1 MNAPAVSPPER
12 SEQDIIT
19 ALQETVSASRLSLF
33 LQCRLKFYFRYVLK
47 LKKPKT
53 ASLHLGNAVH
63 AVLKA
68 WNKARWV
75 QQPLSLKV
83 VHETYQTAWADN
95 TEGSVEWE
103 PGEEEADKTTG
114 WRLLDTYLRESHLP
128 AEVKPDAVEVPVE
141 ADLQQHGLPRLIG
154 ILDLVQQRQIID
166 YKTSATTPN
175 ADKVAHSTEIQT
187 SSYGILYRHNTG
199 AQETGMQLH
208 HLVKLKNPKVVIT
221 TLPAMSSSQQTR
233 LFRQMEAYLE
243 GLQRRDFIPSP
254 GMHCSSCE
262 YYNECRR
269 WH

>member
-1 MNAPAVSPPER
+1 MNTPAASPPER
-12 SEQDIIT
+12 SEQDVIA
-19 ALQETVSASRLSLF
+19 ALQATVSASRLSLF

-83 VHETYQTAWADN
+83 VHETYLTAWADN

-114 WRLLDTYLRESHLP
+114 WQLLDTYLRESHLP
-128 AEVKPDAVEVPVE
+128 AAIKPDAVEVPVE

-175 ADKVAHSTEIQT
+175 ADKVAHNTEIQT
-187 SSYGILYRHNTG
+187 CSYAILYRHNTG
-199 AQETGMQLH
+199 AQESGMQLH

-221 TLPAMSSSQQTR
+221 TLPPMSPGQETR

-243 GLQRRDFIPSP
+243 GLHRRDFIPSP

-262 YYNECRR
+262 FFNECRL
-269 WH
+269 WS

>member
-1 MNAPAVSPPER
+1 
-12 SEQDIIT
+12 
-19 ALQETVSASRLSLF
+19 
-33 LQCRLKFYFRYVLK
+33 LKFYFRYVLK

-83 VHETYQTAWADN
+83 VHETYQTAWADD
-95 TEGSVEWE
+95 TEGSVKWE
-103 PGEEEADKTTG
+103 PGEEEDDKTTG
-114 WRLLDTYLRESHLP
+114 WRLLDTYLRESHVP
-128 AEVKPDAVEVPVE
+128 AEIKPDAVEVPVE

-175 ADKVAHSTEIQT
+175 PDKVAHATEIQT
-187 SSYGILYRHNTG
+187 SSYAILYRHNTG
-199 AQETGMQLH
+199 TQEAGMQLH

-262 YYNECRR
+262 YFNECRQ

>member
-1 MNAPAVSPPER
+1 MNTPAASPSER
-12 SEQDIIT
+12 SEQDNIT
-19 ALQETVSASRLSLF
+19 ALQATVSASRLSLF
-33 LQCRLKFYFRYVLK
+33 LQCRLKFYFRYVFK

-53 ASLHLGNAVH
+53 PSLHLGNAVH

-95 TEGSVEWE
+95 SEGSVKWE

-128 AEVKPDAVEVPVE
+128 ATIKPDAVEVPVE

-166 YKTSATTPN
+166 YKTSATTPS
-175 ADKVAHSTEIQT
+175 ADKVAHTTEIQT
-187 SSYGILYRHNTG
+187 SSYAILYRHNTG
-199 AQETGMQLH
+199 AQEAGMQLH

-221 TLPAMSSSQQTR
+221 TLPPMSPPQQTR

-262 YYNECRR
+262 FFNECRH